1 MNFHKLNMDT
11 WERADIFRHFIDNM
25 RCVMSMTA
33 DIDVTNLVK
42 TVHERSLHFYPTM
55 IWAVSAAVNCRQEL
69 RMGFDKDGN
78 PGIWDFVSPYYAH
91 FYPEDQRFVKL
102 VTAYHPDFDTFYRQ
116 LMLDRERCRTLR
128 GFELRDLPPNTF
140 DLSEDSSGRFTLP
153 LSLNIHHAAADG
165 FHLCR
170 FFSDVEHFIANIR

>member
-78 PGIWDFVSPYYAH
+78 PGIW
-91 FYPEDQRFVKL
+91 
-102 VTAYHPDFDTFYRQ
+102 
-116 LMLDRERCRTLR
+116 RT
-128 GFELRDLPPNTF
+128 G
-140 DLSEDSSGRFTLP
+140 LP
-153 LSLNIHHAAADG
+153 LLRPLLPGGASAL
-165 FHLCR
+165 
-170 FFSDVEHFIANIR
+170 SSW